1 MSKETYTNRK
11 TKPQKDVVLQF
22 KLHELDSNGD
32 EDFWLN
38 INGKFVYLGEFD
50 AYDLTHESEEFSYN
64 FGHYKVVRE
73 SRRTE

>member
-1 MSKETYTNRK
+1 M
-11 TKPQKDVVLQF
+11 VLQF

-73 SRRTE
+73 SRRTEENQFSWYEFDAEHL